1 MALNEGMSM
10 FHRILVAV
18 DSSPDSAQVFNK
30 ACTVAKQNSA
40 HLIILHVLSPEEEGY
55 PSLPGLEMSL
65 GLTLQERT
73 IKDYLEQLEVFK
85 KDGMDLLQSYFNQA
99 VAAGVDVE
107 ISQKLGSPG
116 PTICD
121 AAHSWK
127 SDLIVTGRR
136 GRSRL
141 GELILGSVSNYVLH
155 HAPCSVLIVH
165 RQFEEQ

>member
-1 MALNEGMSM
+1 M
-10 FHRILVAV
+10 FHKILVAI
-18 DSSPDSAQVFNK
+18 DSSPDSAQVFK
-30 ACTVAKQNSA
+30 EALTSAKQNGA
-40 HLIILHVLSPEEEGY
+40 HLMLLHVLSPEDEGY

-65 GLTLQERT
+65 GITTFQERT

-85 KDGMDLLQSYFNQA
+85 KNGMEMLQSYLNQA
-99 VAAGVDVE
+99 VAEGVNVE
-107 ISQKLGSPG
+107 ITQKLGSPG

-121 AAHSWK
+121 MAHSWEA
-127 SDLIVTGRR
+127 DLIITGRR

-165 RQFEEQ
+165 RQFKDQ

>member
-1 MALNEGMSM
+1 M

-30 ACTVAKQNSA
+30 ALTLAQQNSA
-40 HLIILHVLSPEEEGY
+40 YLMVLHVLSPEEEGY

-85 KDGMDLLQSYFNQA
+85 KNGMELLQSYFDQA
-99 VAAGVDVE
+99 VAAGVNVE
-107 ISQKLGSPG
+107 ITQKLGSPG

-121 AAHSWK
+121 MAHSWEA
-127 SDLIVTGRR
+127 DLTVTGRR

-141 GELILGSVSNYVLH
+141 GELFLGSVSNYVLH
-155 HAPCSVLIVH
+155 HAPCSALIVH
-165 RQFEEQ
+165 RQFEDQ